1 MTKIP
6 PYTPYNPP
14 MGAPSPVSP
23 LHIGVS
29 EGQKGGIIP
38 FAVFVQK
45 NPKKNFWKILGKM
58 DPLCYTGV
66 YHKGRCYPCLNN
78 ECKCYL

>member
-1 MTKIP
+1 
-6 PYTPYNPP
+6 

-58 DPLCYTGV
+58 GKLQICKLQTCNLSYTILPLSFGD
-66 YHKGRCYPCLNN
+66 KKLFW
-78 ECKCYL
+78 EK